1 MTTETEHAKKP
12 ATAAKPATK
21 LNTIKRLMRRKT
33 GASIAELTKATD
45 WQKHSVHGQL
55 STLRKKG
62 ENIVREKR
70 DNGVAAYFLRG

>member
-1 MTTETEHAKKP
+1 
-12 ATAAKPATK
+12 
-21 LNTIKRLMRRKT
+21 MRRKT